1 MMHREKFLYW
11 FCAFSAL
18 YHFTSRVGMSIDIQW
33 HTDVGR
39 DEFLTPPHVMV
50 LAGLPICIFLCLYY
64 ILSSKKIRQELV
76 VENDTE
82 YNFFGFYAPIEI
94 WFTLVGMLTII
105 VGAFYDNYWHAQFG
119 VDTTIVTPPH
129 MLTLSGG
136 MVAEFSAILLI
147 HRYLKES
154 GKKFDGIMT
163 VSLLLLLWTLL
174 FHLSF
179 ASLNFMDSRY
189 VFTEVFGFNIMLH
202 FFIAPV
208 ILFFMIKL
216 CKDFFGELKL
226 IQFGLATLA
235 IHVFLLV
242 MNPIF
247 VDLLMNEGHVY
258 RPGAPTPVWSAHSVT
273 WLFLPLCLLNVKFNL
288 TEKPLIFIPM
298 LLASDVLFSPFT
310 PQFFAFEKG
319 IPTLVANIILAYVFT
334 HLMARIATIYLDD
347 LAGSEAKSRRLS
359 LNLTPVIAVLMIL
372 LVSPVSAHHPTF
384 IPGNG
389 LDAPM
394 RVQTHLDD
402 TIVEVEFM
410 LWPPKAPQHC
420 EIMLLATESEKNVES
435 LWIEILYEDELDDV
449 IMIQDFEKFTGQDIW
464 LGDVRFSFS
473 GNQTIIVKGIIDGE
487 LKQDSFQIEVEEPT
501 TVPVWLGWL
510 ISTLWASGLVYLP
523 WRFAKRSE
531 S

>member
-1 MMHREKFLYW
+1 M
-11 FCAFSAL
+11 
-18 YHFTSRVGMSIDIQW
+18 II
-33 HTDVGR
+33 
-39 DEFLTPPHVMV
+39 
-50 LAGLPICIFLCLYY
+50 I
-64 ILSSKKIRQELV
+64 
-76 VENDTE
+76 
-82 YNFFGFYAPIEI
+82 
-94 WFTLVGMLTII
+94 GMLNLVLIP
-105 VGAFYDNYWHAQFG
+105 
-119 VDTTIVTPPH
+119 TIVTPPH

-136 MVAEFSAILLI
+136 MIAEFSAILLI
-147 HRYLKES
+147 HRYLRES

-189 VFTEVFGFNIMLH
+189 VFTEVFGFNLMLH

-226 IQFGLATLA
+226 IQFGLVTLA
-235 IHVFLLV
+235 IHIFLLV

-288 TEKPLIFIPM
+288 TEKPLIFIPI
-298 LLASDVLFSPFT
+298 LLASDVLFSPFS
-310 PQFFAFEKG
+310 PQFFALEKG
-319 IPTLVANIILAYVFT
+319 IPNLFANIILA
-334 HLMARIATIYLDD
+334 
-347 LAGSEAKSRRLS
+347 LS
-359 LNLTPVIAVLMIL
+359 LLISWQELRQFISMTLQVVKQNQEGLSVNLTPVIAVLMIL

-420 EIMLLATESEKNVES
+420 EIMLLATESEQDVES
-435 LWIEILYEDELDDV
+435 LWIEILFEDELDDV
-449 IMIQDFEKFTGQDIW
+449 IMPQDFEKFTDQDIW
-464 LGDVRFSFS
+464 LGDVRFTFS

-487 LKQDSFQIEVEEPT
+487 LKQDSFQIDVEEPT

-523 WRFAKRSE
+523 WRFAKRSQ